1 MDNKAQKQ
9 LRAYIERYITL
20 TDDEFQ
26 QFYKA
31 LDLITAAK
39 KDHLFEEGDFCSH
52 QYFVLEGLLRMYHTD
67 AEGNQHIEMFVIEN
81 WWVTHMDSFVNGIRS
96 SSSLQALEA
105 SKLLVIERAKLETL
119 FLKIPQLERLF
130 RKITEGLYIAI
141 QRKNERYMKLTSK
154 ERYLSLVRS
163 FPDFA
168 QRVPQYM
175 IASYLNMSPE
185 YLSEIRKS

>member
-26 QFYKA
+26 QVYKA
-31 LDLITAAK
+31 LDLIIIAK
-39 KDHLFEEGDFCSH
+39 KDHLFEEGDLCAH

-105 SKLLVIERAKLETL
+105 SKLLVIERAKLEIL

-130 RKITEGLYIAI
+130 RKITGCLHIAI
-141 QRKNERYMKLTSK
+141 QRRNERYMKLTSK
-154 ERYLSLVRS
+154 ERYQSLVTS

-175 IASYLNMSPE
+175 IASYLNMSP
-185 YLSEIRKS
+185 